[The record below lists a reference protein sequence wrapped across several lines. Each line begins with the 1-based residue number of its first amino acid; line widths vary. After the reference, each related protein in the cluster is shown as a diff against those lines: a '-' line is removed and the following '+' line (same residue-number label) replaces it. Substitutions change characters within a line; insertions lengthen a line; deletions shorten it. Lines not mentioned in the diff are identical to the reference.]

1 MSKRIGTVSIIVTD
15 RTAQAARVNDLLT
28 EHGKIIIGSMGLPH
42 APKGIHGQAMHADT
56 WRRLPYAP
64 KGIHIISLIIHGS
77 TDEIGA
83 LTGMLGSLEGVE
95 VKSALTK
102 A

>member
-1 MSKRIGTVSIIVTD
+1 LSKRIGTVSIIVTD
-15 RTAQAARVNDLLT
+15 RVAQAAGVNDLLT
-28 EHGKIIIGSMGLPH
+28 EHGKIIIGRMG
-42 APKGIHGQAMHADT
+42 
-56 WRRLPYAP
+56 LPYAP

-83 LTGMLGSLEGVE
+83 LTGKLGSLEGVE

-102 A
+102 V